1 MRLYES
7 ISDDKERLQVGL
19 NWHDDPELLYF
30 KSGQFR
36 LTLNLKEYEITD
48 ERICLINAGQI
59 RKLEAESRK
68 AVEYAIR
75 IPVSELL
82 FQDSSD
88 PVNEKLLV
96 PLMDGRLLFNTFLT
110 VSDSC
115 FLEVL
120 QVFSESIRHFRRVA
134 AREKTETESSR
145 VFAASSVSDQMYL
158 RGTMLEIIS
167 LADAYG
173 MLRLRS
179 GQDVEKQTEAVKA
192 AIRYIRENYMNKIY
206 IHDLSNIAG
215 LNEQYFIR
223 FFGNVTG
230 ISPLDYI
237 NRYRIKKA
245 AELLRTTDIK
255 VYEVAEM
262 SGFHNVGNFMKIFR
276 SQIGQTPMVY
286 RKSFNQ
292 TIADTKNEEPSIVY
306 RKSAN
311 HTIVDTKNKEKK

>member
-1 MRLYES
+1 
-7 ISDDKERLQVGL
+7 
-19 NWHDDPELLYF
+19 
-30 KSGQFR
+30 
-36 LTLNLKEYEITD
+36 
-48 ERICLINAGQI
+48 
-59 RKLEAESRK
+59 
-68 AVEYAIR
+68 
-75 IPVSELL
+75 
-82 FQDSSD
+82 
-88 PVNEKLLV
+88 
-96 PLMDGRLLFNTFLT
+96 
-110 VSDSC
+110 
-115 FLEVL
+115 
-120 QVFSESIRHFRRVA
+120 
-134 AREKTETESSR
+134 
-145 VFAASSVSDQMYL
+145 MYL

-192 AIRYIRENYMNKIY
+192 AIRYIREYYMNKIY